1 MSEKLDEK
9 TEDHVK
15 IIEDRPSDLSRLDI
29 GRNSSLVL
37 IRKTR
42 NVSQMS
48 ISKASVKS
56 KNTEKITDW
65 S

>member
-1 MSEKLDEK
+1 MRYEFYLKRLEETIMSEKLDEK

-42 NVSQMS
+42 NVS
-48 ISKASVKS
+48 
-56 KNTEKITDW
+56 
-65 S
+65 

>member
-1 MSEKLDEK
+1 VQESLEVSTERLEETIMSEKLDEK

-42 NVSQMS
+42 NVS
-48 ISKASVKS
+48 
-56 KNTEKITDW
+56 
-65 S
+65 

>member
-1 MSEKLDEK
+1 MQESLEVSTERLEETIMSEKLDEK

-42 NVSQMS
+42 NVS
-48 ISKASVKS
+48 
-56 KNTEKITDW
+56 
-65 S
+65 

>member
-1 MSEKLDEK
+1 MQESLEVSTERLEETIMSEKLDEK

-15 IIEDRPSDLSRLDI
+15 IIEDGPSDLSRLDI

-42 NVSQMS
+42 NVS
-48 ISKASVKS
+48 
-56 KNTEKITDW
+56 
-65 S
+65 